1 MVQTTTK
8 YRLTSLELGK
18 LSLNEHPF
26 RLSAD
31 PRFLYLTEQH
41 KAALGRLEDLV
52 TWREGLSVV
61 EGPVGTGKTTLARR
75 LYELCLPGEG
85 RDLETIYVHTAAYHT
100 ALGALRDIGKHFG
113 LESRRSYTDQLRD
126 FERHLLDLRKKDFN
140 AVLIID
146 DAQFMRGD
154 SLHPIQDMLNFDQS
168 SKLIQ
173 IVLFGQQEIHRT
185 LANDEA
191 LLDRVVYWYK
201 VGPLTYTEMVLM
213 LQFRLSV
220 AMRSE
225 PFFTDRAYEVLY
237 DFSRGVPR
245 KLIIVCNETLR
256 LLVERNRSI
265 ADEHDVLQA
274 IDIYNQRPVRSEN
287 NAIQD

>member
-1 MVQTTTK
+1 MAQTATRN
-8 YRLTSLELGK
+8 RLTNLELGR
-18 LSLNEHPF
+18 LGLNEHPF
-26 RLSAD
+26 RVSAD

-41 KAALGRLEDLV
+41 KAALARLEDTV

-85 RDLETIYVHTAAYHT
+85 RNLETIYVHTAAYHT

-126 FERHLLDLRKKDFN
+126 FESHLLDLRRDDFN
-140 AVLIID
+140 AVLIVD
-146 DAQFMRGD
+146 DAQFMSGE

-173 IVLFGQQEIHRT
+173 IVLFGQYEIHRK

-191 LLDRVVYWYK
+191 LLDRVMFWYK
-201 VGPLTYTEMVLM
+201 VVPLTYTEMVLM
-213 LQFRLSV
+213 LQFRLAV
-220 AMRSE
+220 AMRSD
-225 PFFTDRAYEVLY
+225 PFFTDRAYELLY
-237 DFSRGVPR
+237 DFSGGVPR

-256 LLVERNRSI
+256 FLVGRGRSV
-265 ADEHDVLQA
+265 ADDQDVLRA
-274 IDIYNQRPVRSEN
+274 IEVYNQRPQRSED
-287 NAIQD
+287 NALEQ